1 MEKSSHFLFSFYLV
15 ENTKSFYISM
25 IFSVFQFDAIRVPKH
40 KIHAHFERETNV
52 TNVEFHFNRKT
63 PSSATRESSNKWKAS
78 SLSEK
83 QVNAPY
89 ATATLLYYYTTVTK
103 TFQVDVRI
111 TWRETRCCFN
121 LVQDCRYCTMPK
133 STMYEHSK

>member
-1 MEKSSHFLFSFYLV
+1 MHIDLRHHKFTMQNTSHRHSQTTFRTIYFVIFSSSISHRNALLIDFNNKRKNTNSNSISSNMEKSSHFLFSFYLV

-63 PSSATRESSNKWKAS
+63 PSSATRESSNK
-78 SLSEK
+78 
-83 QVNAPY
+83 
-89 ATATLLYYYTTVTK
+89 
-103 TFQVDVRI
+103 
-111 TWRETRCCFN
+111 
-121 LVQDCRYCTMPK
+121 
-133 STMYEHSK
+133 